1 MLTTSSSSI
10 DSLSTLLLSTF
21 TYLLMASSS
30 LKSSSTNGDNLV
42 GRRHSSNVTLS
53 ESLTL
58 MRCHFIYFFEHLDD
72 IWRKYM
78 WLGLNLGRN
87 GQKFNSTRNLIS
99 RGHTVLGDGVMI
111 PCDDVKVFKRRRLGH
126 NLFSVGQFCD
136 GDLKVA
142 FRSKTCYVRNL
153 EGDDLLTGK
162 SKKATLQP
170 KLVPSTHS
178 KLELI
183 HMDLCGP
190 MRVEST
196 HGKKYML
203 VIVDDYSRYTW
214 YFLRIKDEAPKMIK
228 KLIAQKFNYTD
239 VKSASTPTDLERP
252 LVRYLKGKPSLGLW
266 YSKDSPLELVAYTDS
281 DYTGATLDRKSTF
294 YPQIGIQPE
303 IILH

>member
-1 MLTTSSSSI
+1 MYKVNTVNKQEVRTHATKSVLTSTGLKDVSSVRKPSSKA
-10 DSLSTLLLSTF
+10 LSSKNSVLS
-21 TYLLMASSS
+21 
-30 LKSSSTNGDNLV
+30 N
-42 GRRHSSNVTLS
+42 
-53 ESLTL
+53 
-58 MRCHFIYFFEHLDD
+58 
-72 IWRKYM
+72 
-78 WLGLNLGRN
+78 
-87 GQKFNSTRNLIS
+87 TRNQS
-99 RGHTVLGDGVMI
+99 GDVEVHVRKNKKTNVMSKKE
-111 PCDDVKVFKRRRLGH
+111 CLGH

-136 GDLKVA
+136 GDLEVS

-153 EGDDLLTGK
+153 EGDDLLIGVRESNLYMISISDLAPSSPVCLMSKATSIKSWLWHRRLSHMNFGK

-228 KLIAQKFNYTD
+228 KLIAQVQMNFK
-239 VKSASTPTDLERP
+239 A
-252 LVRYLKGKPSLGLW
+252 
-266 YSKDSPLELVAYTDS
+266 
-281 DYTGATLDRKSTF
+281 
-294 YPQIGIQPE
+294 
-303 IILH
+303 